1 MSGEPIIS
9 GDNQLPN
16 PPIVVGI
23 TKKKIITK
31 AWAVT
36 TLLYNWSSP
45 NKEPVQPNSKRMTA
59 EKPVPIK
66 ADQIPKVK

>member
-1 MSGEPIIS
+1 MIGA
-9 GDNQLPN
+9 NQLPN

-45 NKEPVQPNSKRMTA
+45 NNEPVLPSSKRMI
-59 EKPVPIK
+59 EERPVPTK